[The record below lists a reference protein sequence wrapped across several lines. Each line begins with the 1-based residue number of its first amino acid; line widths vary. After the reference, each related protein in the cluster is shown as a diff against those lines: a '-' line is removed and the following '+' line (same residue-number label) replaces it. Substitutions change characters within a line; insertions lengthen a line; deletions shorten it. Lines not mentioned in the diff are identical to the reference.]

1 MKIALKLEFIRYTV
15 RTYMSKLT
23 KTEVKDIYYYDVVEY
38 ALSRCSQ
45 MVRLTEGDPTYEY
58 ITLDKFFKLVEDRL
72 NNLTLKTNYEKD
84 LLYSV
89 VGAKEGRRAYRV
101 VTPYKSKEKEAK
113 KLTKQ
118 LNKLHKQVKKDFIKH
133 LREEW

>member
-1 MKIALKLEFIRYTV
+1 MKVALKLEFLRYTI
-15 RTYMSKLT
+15 RTYISKLT
-23 KTEVKDIYYYDVVEY
+23 KTEIKDIYYYDVIEY

-45 MVRLTEGDPTYEY
+45 MVRLTEGDPTYKY

-72 NNLTLKTNYEKD
+72 NNLTLKTDYEKD
-84 LLYSV
+84 LLYDV
-89 VGAKEGRRAYRV
+89 VGHKEGRRAYRV
-101 VTPYKSKEKEAK
+101 VTPYKSKEKETK

-118 LNKLHKQVKKDFIKH
+118 LNKLHRQVKRDFIKH